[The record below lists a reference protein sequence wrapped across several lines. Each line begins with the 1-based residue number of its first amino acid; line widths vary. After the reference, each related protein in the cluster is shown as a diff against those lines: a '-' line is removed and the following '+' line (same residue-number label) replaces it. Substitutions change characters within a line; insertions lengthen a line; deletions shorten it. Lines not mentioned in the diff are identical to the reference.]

1 MTNKLNDNQISALQ
15 SLNQQIAD
23 NNTPN
28 TEPVEICEPMSNSD
42 KAVDTN
48 ALTTPNES
56 PIKLKLVERDEY
68 TQCNEIP
75 ISKPVCDFEWLRVYK
90 SGLFALVA
98 SKDEKD
104 NGKFKHIGNYIM
116 PVGKTV
122 FNGISC
128 LLLEFINNSGKQ
140 SNIMIERG
148 DLADHRG
155 LAKKLLNAGYNLD
168 IYYSKQLQGFLN
180 QFQPDS
186 EVIATTQIG
195 WVNDSYVL
203 PDLIIGDNKNIR
215 YYGSVVDGKFTRN
228 GTLEQWRDNVASHCG
243 GYEMLELG
251 LYSGFA
257 SLLMPFVDFG
267 FGLHFH
273 GNSSKGKTT
282 ILRAASSIFGK
293 PKEYINKW
301 NATHN
306 GMEFIGYNSN
316 HALCALDEV
325 NEAGRSTLD
334 SIYMLIDGR
343 GKSRAISS
351 KINGVEQAKSKTW
364 QTVVLSTGEVSIEDL
379 ALQYGKNL
387 KAGESVRMI
396 DIEVNQICKDKAHAD
411 TLIENSAKYYGVAC
425 IAFVEYLQA
434 HNSIDIV
441 SMYKQYYREI
451 IAPFNELH
459 SQASRVAKYFALLR
473 VAGDIAVQAEIL
485 PNTFKPQY
493 YTNNLFN
500 SWLQANSMDKETKE
514 IINALIL
521 AVDDYTNWFSDS
533 NLDYEVRIPNKIG
546 IHDGYNY
553 FLISTL
559 TANKLYKVKHF
570 AKHRDVLIRAEI
582 IPKDR
587 QSLRDKATKNPLKGY
602 KINQDNLNKFRSND
616 E

>member
-1 MTNKLNDNQISALQ
+1 MNNTNNNYNPQEA
-15 SLNQQIAD
+15 LNQQIAD
-23 NNTPN
+23 YQIPN
-28 TEPVEICEPMSNSD
+28 TEPISNVNTNHANTLQEYEQLEEMPECEPLHNV
-42 KAVDTN
+42 AW
-48 ALTTPNES
+48 
-56 PIKLKLVERDEY
+56 I
-68 TQCNEIP
+68 
-75 ISKPVCDFEWLRVYK
+75 RVYK
-90 SGLFALVA
+90 SGLFALVK
-98 SKDEKD
+98 SKDDKD
-104 NGKFKHIGNYIM
+104 SGIYKRIGNYIM

-122 FNGISC
+122 FNGVSC
-128 LLLEFINNSGKQ
+128 LLLEFINNNGKRTD
-140 SNIMIERG
+140 IMIERG
-148 DLADHRG
+148 ELADCRG
-155 LAKKLLNAGYNLD
+155 LAKKLLNAGYNMD

-180 QFQPDS
+180 QYQPDS
-186 EVIATTQIG
+186 DIIATTQIG

-203 PDLIIGDNKNIR
+203 PDLIIGDNQNIR

-228 GTLEQWRDNVASHCG
+228 GTLEQWRDNVATHCI

-273 GNSSKGKTT
+273 GDSSKGKTT
-282 ILRAASSIFGK
+282 ILRVASSIFGK

-325 NEAGRSTLD
+325 NEAAKTTLD

-343 GKSRAISS
+343 GKSRAISRTG
-351 KINGVEQAKSKTW
+351 GVEQAKPKTW

-411 TLIENSAKYYGVAC
+411 ILIENSAKYYGVAC
-425 IAFVEYLQA
+425 IAFVEYLQS
-434 HNSIDIV
+434 HKSVDV
-441 SMYKQYYREI
+441 LSMYKQYYRELI
-451 IAPFNELH
+451 EPFNELH

-473 VAGDIAVQAEIL
+473 VAGDIATHAGIL
-485 PNTFKPQY
+485 PKAFKPQY

-500 SWLQANSMDKETKE
+500 SWLQSNSMDKETKD
-514 IINALIL
+514 IINTLIL
-521 AVDDYTNWFSDS
+521 AVDDYANWFSDN

-546 IHDGYNY
+546 VRDGYDY

-559 TANKLYKVKHF
+559 TANKLYKVKQF
-570 AKHRDVLIRAEI
+570 TKHRDVLVSAQI
-582 IPKDR
+582 IPTDR
-587 QSLRDKATKNPLKGY
+587 QSIRDKATKNPVKVY
-602 KINQDNLNKFRSND
+602 KINQDNLNKFRN
-616 E
+616 ERE